1 MVRRPPGLTRTYS
14 LFPYTTLCRSR
25 ARRTRDGDGAEE
37 LAQEALLAALTDWPA
52 SGVPDR
58 PGAWLMAAAKRRAID
73 GFRRAAMQDRKQA
86 EIAREMDEAH
96 AMSIESVEAGL
107 DDDLGDELLGLIFAA
122 CHPAISPEARAA
134 LTLRLDRKSTRLNSS
149 H

>member
-1 MVRRPPGLTRTYS
+1 
-14 LFPYTTLCRSR
+14 
-25 ARRTRDGDGAEE
+25 
-37 LAQEALLAALTDWPA
+37 
-52 SGVPDR
+52 
-58 PGAWLMAAAKRRAID
+58 MAASKGRAID
-73 GFRRAAMQDRKQA
+73 GCRRAAMQDRKQA

-134 LTLRLDRKSTRLNSS
+134 LTLRLVGGLTAREIARAFPSNEAAIAARITRAQQAIAKARSEEHTSELQSLMRLS
-149 H
+149 YAVFFLTKKKTR

>member
-1 MVRRPPGLTRTYS
+1 
-14 LFPYTTLCRSR
+14 
-25 ARRTRDGDGAEE
+25 
-37 LAQEALLAALTDWPA
+37 
-52 SGVPDR
+52 
-58 PGAWLMAAAKRRAID
+58 MAAEKRRAID

-122 CHPAISPEARAA
+122 CHPAITPEARAA
-134 LTLRLDRKSTRLNSS
+134 LTLRLVGGLTAREIARAFLANERSAEHTSELKSLMRNSS
-149 H
+149 SVSVLKKKKK

>member
-1 MVRRPPGLTRTYS
+1 
-14 LFPYTTLCRSR
+14 
-25 ARRTRDGDGAEE
+25 
-37 LAQEALLAALTDWPA
+37 
-52 SGVPDR
+52 
-58 PGAWLMAAAKRRAID
+58 
-73 GFRRAAMQDRKQA
+73 MQDRKQA

-134 LTLRLDRKSTRLNSS
+134 LTLRLVGGLTARETARAFLSNGAAIAARIPPPYPPTHTAGRAYEVPSRRAVGRRPRAADDGVLGR
-149 H
+149 